1 MCGRGGTFT
10 GSIPHIMIILYTQQK
25 KVDRNEKII
34 KKKDEHVALV
44 FNLYQ
49 KKKKNKQTIFRF
61 SSAIHVK
68 RDGTKKYRLINFM
81 KKRPGDKIE
90 FFPFFF
96 FNIIIIT
103 GS

>member
-1 MCGRGGTFT
+1 MCGRRGTFT

-49 KKKKNKQTIFRF
+49 KKKK
-61 SSAIHVK
+61 
-68 RDGTKKYRLINFM
+68 
-81 KKRPGDKIE
+81 
-90 FFPFFF
+90 
-96 FNIIIIT
+96 
-103 GS
+103 